1 MVLVQR
7 QQVMSMRRQSS
18 CPGTL
23 GQQEQQQLG
32 QIGGSSPTKQLRSSN
47 NNRRNSS
54 FTSCVMGDNEDSCSI
69 STVSSHQSS
78 YSSSLANS
86 RKESIP
92 KPTLLPSSFGSN
104 NNNSSSSNHHQRG
117 EVVKTPRWVLV
128 LVCACTALSW
138 FRAIQYRTASFDIL
152 STMDI
157 ELESLRFQKQKTSQL
172 YKDKMDEQNEIT
184 KQQWKL
190 KKAQRLFKHEAR
202 MLEEIA
208 ELEAS
213 SKEDNVEIPKE
224 TLEQYQNRRSATV
237 TKTWIVHRQEAL
249 LHKVYNLQAYI
260 QEGSRN
266 RVIQKYGAEP
276 YFVSFDVKS
285 REGRKPGNFVV
296 RMAPLSAVPHAV
308 ETFLEMITNKVWDN
322 TVFYSHR
329 TQEHVIAAA
338 PIVYGT
344 FQSKD
349 RQMESLGYEGVSFP
363 EYSESFP
370 HKQYTL
376 GFAGNGPNFYINSI
390 NNIDHHG
397 PGGQGHH
404 ELSPDADPCFGEIV
418 NGFDVIK
425 SDMQIGRHKGNSPKG
440 WADYDLTR
448 VITAKLV
455 PHPFATE

>member
-1 MVLVQR
+1 
-7 QQVMSMRRQSS
+7 
-18 CPGTL
+18 
-23 GQQEQQQLG
+23 
-32 QIGGSSPTKQLRSSN
+32 
-47 NNRRNSS
+47 
-54 FTSCVMGDNEDSCSI
+54 
-69 STVSSHQSS
+69 
-78 YSSSLANS
+78 
-86 RKESIP
+86 
-92 KPTLLPSSFGSN
+92 
-104 NNNSSSSNHHQRG
+104 
-117 EVVKTPRWVLV
+117 
-128 LVCACTALSW
+128 
-138 FRAIQYRTASFDIL
+138 
-152 STMDI
+152 
-157 ELESLRFQKQKTSQL
+157 
-172 YKDKMDEQNEIT
+172 
-184 KQQWKL
+184 
-190 KKAQRLFKHEAR
+190 
-202 MLEEIA
+202 
-208 ELEAS
+208 
-213 SKEDNVEIPKE
+213 
-224 TLEQYQNRRSATV
+224 
-237 TKTWIVHRQEAL
+237 
-249 LHKVYNLQAYI
+249 
-260 QEGSRN
+260 
-266 RVIQKYGAEP
+266 
-276 YFVSFDVKS
+276 
-285 REGRKPGNFVV
+285 
-296 RMAPLSAVPHAV
+296 
-308 ETFLEMITNKVWDN
+308 MITNKVWDN